1 MSIVLIENLF
11 LTFREN
17 IKAMLKDVKDKEK
30 VKQNGICVDGRQYTI
45 NFTGMVRTISL
56 LDSTQN

>member
-1 MSIVLIENLF
+1 
-11 LTFREN
+11 
-17 IKAMLKDVKDKEK
+17 MLKDVKDKEK
-30 VKQNGICVDGRQYTI
+30 VKQNGICVDGQQYTI

>member
-1 MSIVLIENLF
+1 
-11 LTFREN
+11 
-17 IKAMLKDVKDKEK
+17 MLKDVKDKEK